1 MRKLITFMLILT
13 TLVLTACGETGDTS
27 EDAGAA
33 QSFIPSP
40 SGYAEHETDDIQ
52 NAIAGTIAGASGAT
66 GNIPAVAVTGAVEGF
81 VDCYRDVG
89 AFDARLH
96 IQNINL
102 SEGLAPTAGVVG
114 VINQSR
120 VLSNFV
126 SCANP
131 MGGAA
136 SAQGLSLFNPCAN
149 TGSFTAEGESFSYF
163 YAATNT
169 PLCQAYAQ
177 HFAQYGG

>member
-1 MRKLITFMLILT
+1 MRRLITFTLILT
-13 TLVLTACGETGDTS
+13 ALALTACSPTGDTS

-33 QSFIPSP
+33 QSFVPSP

-52 NAIAGTIAGASGAT
+52 DAIAGTVAGASGVT
-66 GNIPAVAVTGAVEGF
+66 GNIPVTLMTGALERF
-81 VDCYRDVG
+81 IDCYRNVG
-89 AFDARLH
+89 AFDARIH
-96 IQNINL
+96 IQNVNL
-102 SEGLAPTAGVVG
+102 SNMQEPTAGVVG

-120 VLSNFV
+120 VLSNFS

-131 MGGAA
+131 VTGA
-136 SAQGLSLFNPCAN
+136 SAQGLSLLNPCAN
-149 TGSFTAEGESFSYF
+149 SGTFSAEGESFSYF